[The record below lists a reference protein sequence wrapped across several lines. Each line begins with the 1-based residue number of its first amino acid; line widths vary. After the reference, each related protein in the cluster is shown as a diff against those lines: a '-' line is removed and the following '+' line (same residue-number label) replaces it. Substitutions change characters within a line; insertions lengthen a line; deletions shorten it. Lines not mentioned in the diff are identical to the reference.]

1 MGPFFPAEE
10 RLEIANPTT
19 MFYQEV
25 LRILA
30 SRRREQDSN
39 VFGYVL
45 AFDWMVWMFLG
56 AALLITTL
64 LTGIARGF
72 YDTKRW
78 TWTRFLGNLSDALW
92 MYLENLFM
100 EGSAVPPRRSVLRL
114 LSSVWWLA
122 TIVLMNAFC
131 GHMRACLMVKSEVKK
146 IDSVRQ
152 LAQNPKVQPYM
163 WKGTSYVGMLA
174 RPTNEDM
181 RKISR
186 VVEEKGTAQPVSILY
201 GEVLLKRVVQGR
213 AAVISD
219 GTSLVYR
226 VSNVCGA
233 FRDSEFYLAEEGL
246 VSHPLNS
253 FLRKDVDP
261 ELHAGVNRVIR
272 RLVEAGLVDHWWN
285 AATGDISRCGGSIQQ
300 DSATTL
306 ALSDLW
312 GIFVLW
318 LVSLGC
324 AAAAFCCE
332 LCVHLALSKMASCGG
347 SVC

>member
-1 MGPFFPAEE
+1 M
-10 RLEIANPTT
+10 
-19 MFYQEV
+19 
-25 LRILA
+25 
-30 SRRREQDSN
+30 
-39 VFGYVL
+39 
-45 AFDWMVWMFLG
+45 
-56 AALLITTL
+56 
-64 LTGIARGF
+64 
-72 YDTKRW
+72 
-78 TWTRFLGNLSDALW
+78 
-92 MYLENLFM
+92 
-100 EGSAVPPRRSVLRL
+100 GSATPPRRSVLRL

-131 GHMRACLMVKSEVKK
+131 GHMRACLMIKSEVKK
-146 IDSVRQ
+146 INSVRE
-152 LAQNPKVQPYM
+152 LAQKPTVQPYM

-174 RPTNEDM
+174 RSTNEDM

-186 VVEEKGTAQPVSILY
+186 VVEEKGTALPVSILY
-201 GEVLLKRVVQGR
+201 GEALLKRVVQGR

-261 ELHAGVNRVIR
+261 EFHAGVNRVVGGRPIGEDTTLGRTMTPHSCPICAPSSGCFRIR
-272 RLVEAGLVDHWWN
+272 RLVEAGLVDHWWT
-285 AATGDISRCGGSIQQ
+285 AGTGDISRCGGSIQQ

-306 ALSDLW
+306 ALSDLR

-318 LVSLGC
+318 LVSLGF
-324 AAAAFCCE
+324 AGTAFCCE
-332 LCVHLALSKMASCGG
+332 LCMRLALSKMASCGG